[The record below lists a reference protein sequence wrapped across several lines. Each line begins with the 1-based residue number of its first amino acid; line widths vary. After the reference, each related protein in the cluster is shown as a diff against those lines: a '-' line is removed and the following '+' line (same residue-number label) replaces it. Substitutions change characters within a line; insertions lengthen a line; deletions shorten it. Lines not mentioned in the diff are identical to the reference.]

1 LNQSIGQRRV
11 EADQAAT
18 DRQKA
23 LDDRAVLE
31 RERMDLAAQMPT
43 LRSQRDALQKER
55 DTTAEQAANAQA
67 ALDSTRRERDVAE
80 LEVVRLRTL
89 TAGLAAPISPDIAR
103 SKPETH

>member
-1 LNQSIGQRRV
+1 MAQSIGQRRA

-31 RERMDLAAQMPT
+31 RERMDLAAQLPT

-55 DTTAEQAANAQA
+55 DATAEQAAKAQA
-67 ALDSTRRERDVAE
+67 ALESTLRARDAAER
-80 LEVVRLRTL
+80 EVVRLRTL
-89 TAGLAAPISPDIAR
+89 AAGLAAPTSPDTTR
-103 SKPETH
+103 GKQDTP